1 MILGD
6 LSEMSGKLVLK
17 PSIDHLPQIKMQER
31 MVVPPFDFFEG
42 AGKSFINFF
51 SQAESFHW
59 LDHQDMLVEVDGAN
73 NQGQKTLLFGF
84 AGPSLLE
91 IGLPRTEDF
100 KY

>member
-17 PSIDHLPQIKMQER
+17 PSIDHLPQIKMQKR
-31 MVVPPFDFFEG
+31 MVVPPSDFFEG
-42 AGKSFINFF
+42 AGKSSIDFL
-51 SQAESFHW
+51 SQGESSHW
-59 LDHQDMLVEVDGAN
+59 LDHQGMLVEVYGAN
-73 NQGQKTLLFGF
+73 NQGQKTLLFSF
-84 AGPSLLE
+84 AGPSLLD